1 MIVSDRDRLRF
12 ALHLPR
18 LDLSQFEQVVGQPP
32 QPQRVFANYFQ
43 KALPVLHIVQRAAEQ
58 RLRKTLNCR

>member
-1 MIVSDRDRLRF
+1 MICRDRDRLRL

-18 LDLSQFEQVVGQPP
+18 FDLSQFEQVVGQPP

-43 KALPVLHIVQRAAEQ
+43 KAVPVLRVVQRASEQ
-58 RLRKTLNCR
+58 RLRKTLNRR